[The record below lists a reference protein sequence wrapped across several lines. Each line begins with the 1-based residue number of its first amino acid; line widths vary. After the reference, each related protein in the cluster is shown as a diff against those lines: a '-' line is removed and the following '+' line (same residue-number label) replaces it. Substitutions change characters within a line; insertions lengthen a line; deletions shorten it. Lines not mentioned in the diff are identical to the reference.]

1 MKTPICVLEL
11 ISYVVL
17 GKFLN
22 LPKYQCFVFFSI
34 VKYE

>member
-1 MKTPICVLEL
+1 MKTQICVLEL

-22 LPKYQCFVFFSI
+22 LPKCQFFST
-34 VKYE
+34 VKCE